1 MDKKHDRERP
11 QGEISGV
18 KKAWAAP
25 TWAYVGDVEDVIQQ
39 GEGKISLTQTDP
51 GEPKKTSSTPQ

>member
-1 MDKKHDRERP
+1 MDKKHDKD
-11 QGEISGV
+11 SNL

-39 GEGKISLTQTDP
+39 LLADRVIADLQHVHPDP
-51 GEPKKTSSTPQ
+51 DSTIDAAQ